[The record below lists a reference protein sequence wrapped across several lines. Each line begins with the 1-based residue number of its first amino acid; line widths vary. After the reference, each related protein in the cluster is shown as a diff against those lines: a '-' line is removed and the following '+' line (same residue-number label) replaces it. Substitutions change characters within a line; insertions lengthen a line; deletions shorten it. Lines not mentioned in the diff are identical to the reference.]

1 VKLEAVDHALTITP
15 GHAKPSSAKDPRT
28 APYELQPRNEERSEV
43 IFLRDGDIIHSSQ
56 VSTGSI
62 ICTWSE
68 SEIQVNSSAADAST
82 KDVDMDAVAETPE
95 EETEDEEQDLDNT
108 VIAVE
113 ATQSNKSQ
121 PHATPQLSAQRS
133 IVVQE
138 TPTIARTNGIADQS
152 ASAPITPE
160 VTEPEVEPYS
170 TARTRHSEDDLQ
182 DEKDSISALV
192 DVSAD
197 AVDDT
202 SDEVPPPQSPKK
214 HPKVVVSKKRPSPA
228 MDEEEIGSMPSRIR
242 KRAKKVIPS
251 ENDTDTQDS
260 RLSTIAVDTSPAVP
274 SAKAKRTS
282 AIKEAEQEQTPSRS
296 QRSSQRS
303 TTAPSAEPYDGDT
316 PRVATSNS
324 SITDKSHAVKFLKKQ
339 GGALVESV
347 KEAFNVLW

>member
-1 VKLEAVDHALTITP
+1 V
-15 GHAKPSSAKDPRT
+15 
-28 APYELQPRNEERSEV
+28 
-43 IFLRDGDIIHSSQ
+43 
-56 VSTGSI
+56 GSI

-68 SEIQVNSSAADAST
+68 SEVQVNSSAADAST
-82 KDVDMDAVAETPE
+82 KDADMDAVAETPE

-108 VIAVE
+108 VTAVE

-182 DEKDSISALV
+182 EEEDTVSALV

-228 MDEEEIGSMPSRIR
+228 MDEEEVDSMPSRIR
-242 KRAKKVIPS
+242 KRAKKTIPS

-260 RLSTIAVDTSPAVP
+260 RLSTIAVITSPAAVP

-303 TTAPSAEPYDGDT
+303 TTAPSAEPYDSDT

-324 SITDKSHAVKFLKKQ
+324 SISDKSHAVKFLKKQ